1 MKFICPLLTVTD
13 ITQSRQ
19 FYEKILGQKVRY
31 DFGESITFHG
41 DFAIHLRS
49 HYKNL
54 IDNREVTSGE
64 NNFEL
69 YFESDEIESISANLK
84 KAGIRFVHELREQ
97 PWRQKVVRFYD
108 PDNNIIEIGETL
120 EHLSFR
126 LNQEGLSDNQI
137 SEVINMPP
145 DFVNKSIKS
154 FNNLNNRK
162 IDRCT
167 MNDFNEIISDISDFW
182 GSDRTLHLHQSY
194 LIHEFG
200 DTSFVIR
207 ENGRVIAYLFGF
219 FSQFQSTA
227 YVHLIGVR
235 EQYQKQGLGKL
246 LYDNFIEIARSHNM
260 HKIKAITKPINSKSI
275 NFHKNK
281 IGMRLLGEPNEAGI
295 NVVKDYSGKNEDR
308 VVFER
313 EI

>member
-1 MKFICPLLTVTD
+1 MKFICPLITVSD
-13 ITQSRQ
+13 IIQSRN
-19 FYEKILGQKVRY
+19 FYENVLKQKVKY
-31 DFGESITFHG
+31 DFGENITFYG

-49 HYKNL
+49 HFKKL
-54 IDNREVTSGE
+54 IDNREVTEGE

-69 YFESDEIESISANLK
+69 YFESDEIESISANLNTGGVK
-84 KAGIRFVHELREQ
+84 FVHELREQ
-97 PWRQKVVRFYD
+97 PWRQKVVRFYN

-126 LNQEGLSDNQI
+126 LNQEGLTDIQI
-137 SEVINMPP
+137 AEVINMPP
-145 DFVNKSIKS
+145 DFVNNSITS
-154 FNNLNNRK
+154 FNNLNKKK
-162 IDRCT
+162 IERCT
-167 MNDFNEIISDISDFW
+167 IDDFNEIVRDISDFW

-207 ENGRVIAYLFGF
+207 ENGRAIAYLFGF
-219 FSQFQSTA
+219 YSQVQSTA

-235 EQYQKQGLGKL
+235 EKYQKQGLGKL
-246 LYDNFIEIARSHNM
+246 LYDNFIRIARSHNM

-281 IGMRLLGEPNEAGI
+281 IGMRLLGEPNDAGI
-295 NVVKDYSGKNEDR
+295 NVIAKLFRGKR
-308 VVFER
+308 RQGCF
-313 EI
+313 